1 MVPKTRNE
9 TILSNQDHYEVIVV
23 QLVNTILPLL
33 QIYLQKLFDS
43 KEVMID
49 EVSEVVES
57 DG

>member
-9 TILSNQDHYEVIVV
+9 TSLSNQDHYEVIVV
-23 QLVNTILPLL
+23 QFVNTILPLL

>member
-23 QLVNTILPLL
+23 QFVNTILPLL
-33 QIYLQKLFDS
+33 RIYLQKLFDS

-49 EVSEVVES
+49 EVSEVVEG

>member
-9 TILSNQDHYEVIVV
+9 PILSNQDHYEVIVV
-23 QLVNTILPLL
+23 QFVNTILPLL

>member
-23 QLVNTILPLL
+23 QFVNTILPLL

>member
-23 QLVNTILPLL
+23 QFVNTILPLL

-49 EVSEVVES
+49 EVSEVLER

>member
-23 QLVNTILPLL
+23 QFVNTILPLL

-49 EVSEVVES
+49 EVSEVVWG

>member
-23 QLVNTILPLL
+23 QFVNTILPLL

-43 KEVMID
+43 
-49 EVSEVVES
+49 
-57 DG
+57 

>member
-1 MVPKTRNE
+1 MVPKTRND

-23 QLVNTILPLL
+23 QFVNTILPLL

>member
-23 QLVNTILPLL
+23 QFVNTILPLL

-49 EVSEVVES
+49 EVSEEVES

>member
-23 QLVNTILPLL
+23 QFVNTILPLL

-49 EVSEVVES
+49 EVSEVFES